1 MSEET
6 KQADAPSVEAAPG
19 EKHSAI
25 ITRGI
30 SMPAHEVR
38 AAIKQAVARGQ
49 VSEEDGEEVFWL
61 YSYAQEYHLKE
72 SDLAAKMGAYDKNT
86 LYQVF
91 RGSYGVYKDGKAS
104 SWAGIVKA
112 IRAFKAVELEEMKK
126 KNIGLL
132 DTEVKRTVWQCCD
145 AALNDGMVSFIYGPT
160 RCGKTFSLKA
170 YQRSHNHG
178 TTVYIELGSGWN
190 RQRFVRELAAT
201 LGNGVK
207 AAKTWVLEDAI
218 FKTFKRSNLLI
229 VDEFHKALSTLGRDA
244 SRALLEF
251 IRDIRDKT
259 DCGLVLCATKEG
271 LEDFETGANAKTF
284 RQMIG
289 RAIVKAVLPDRPAL
303 RDFNTIARA
312 FELPLPTGEDLQR
325 VKGLVAEYGM
335 ERLFVYLQKT
345 HALTRQAKEPMS
357 WAAFAKVMN
366 GYLSLAHM
374 KNGY

>member
-1 MSEET
+1 M
-6 KQADAPSVEAAPG
+6 
-19 EKHSAI
+19 
-25 ITRGI
+25 
-30 SMPAHEVR
+30 
-38 AAIKQAVARGQ
+38 
-49 VSEEDGEEVFWL
+49 
-61 YSYAQEYHLKE
+61 
-72 SDLAAKMGAYDKNT
+72 
-86 LYQVF
+86 
-91 RGSYGVYKDGKAS
+91 
-104 SWAGIVKA
+104 
-112 IRAFKAVELEEMKK
+112 
-126 KNIGLL
+126 
-132 DTEVKRTVWQCCD
+132 
-145 AALNDGMVSFIYGPT
+145 
-160 RCGKTFSLKA
+160 
-170 YQRSHNHG
+170 
-178 TTVYIELGSGWN
+178 
-190 RQRFVRELAAT
+190 
-201 LGNGVK
+201 
-207 AAKTWVLEDAI
+207 LEDAI

-259 DCGLVLCATKEG
+259 ECGMVLCATKEG

>member
-1 MSEET
+1 MSNET
-6 KQADAPSVEAAPG
+6 EMNGPAADDARAV
-19 EKHSAI
+19 KHAVAN
-25 ITRGI
+25 TRGI
-30 SMPAHEVR
+30 LMPAHQVR
-38 AAIKQAVARGQ
+38 VAIGQAVARGQ
-49 VSEEDGEEVFWL
+49 LTEEDGEEIFWL
-61 YSYAQEYHLKE
+61 YSYAQEHHLKE

-160 RCGKTFSLKA
+160 RCGKTYSLKA

-190 RQRFVRELAAT
+190 RQRFVRELAEI

-345 HALTRQAKEPMS
+345 HALTRQAREPMS